1 MGGGFKE
8 WVRYGRYRNGFSS
21 GAFWIHYFL
30 LASACFLL
38 RAPFEPAD
46 CGRVD
51 DGQTNSINFETIC
64 LAVERRTE
72 PADR

>member
-1 MGGGFKE
+1 MDLLDAEDTNKF
-8 WVRYGRYRNGFSS
+8 YQ
-21 GAFWIHYFL
+21 YFETIC
-30 LASACFLL
+30 LAVE
-38 RAPFEPAD
+38 RRTEPAD
-46 CGRVD
+46 YGRVD